1 MRRMML
7 FSSVRRAASRLPR
20 RTRTAMHILV
30 ADDDAGS
37 REFLTELL
45 RHSGHSVTAVLDG
58 REALAALAK
67 DTFEIVLMDEEMPG
81 MSGLE
86 ATRAILQGTAP
97 GQKRPIIVGISG
109 NSTEVDEQRCLA
121 AGMDAFFAKP
131 VRAAELFSL
140 LAALARRQ
148 EPSSSEQPDSATADS
163 PPENLAETLRR
174 ATGGNDKI
182 AQSLVK
188 TFLSDTPKK
197 LSLLRRAVSRKDAGT
212 LATVAHSLKGS
223 LALVGAQKAAGTARN
238 LQAMGRLG
246 NLGGATAEF
255 RVLEGEFKDL
265 RRELLALRAKPKLA
279 SKRAPTRTPARAS
292 KTKPKPRRSPSRP
305 RRKR

>member
-1 MRRMML
+1 MIL
-7 FSSVRRAASRLPR
+7 FRNTRRARSRLPR
-20 RTRTAMHILV
+20 SATTNMHILV

-37 REFLTELL
+37 RELLSELL
-45 RHSGHSVTAVLDG
+45 RHGGHSVTAVLDG

-67 DTFEIVLMDEEMPG
+67 DKFEIVLMDEEMPG

-86 ATRAILQGTAP
+86 ATRAILEGTAP

-140 LAALARRQ
+140 LAMLSRRH
-148 EPSSSEQPDSATADS
+148 EPSGSDRADS
-163 PPENLAETLRR
+163 VSADPPPETLAETLRR

-182 AQSLVK
+182 ARSLVK
-188 TFLSDTPKK
+188 TFLADTPKK
-197 LSLLRRAVSRKDAGT
+197 LSLLLRAVSEKDAGT

-223 LALVGAQKAAGTARN
+223 LALIGAPKAAGTARN
-238 LQAMGRLG
+238 LQAMGRLN
-246 NLGGATAEF
+246 NLGGALAEF
-255 RVLEGEFKDL
+255 RVLESEFKEL
-265 RRELLALRAKPKLA
+265 RRELLALHAKPRPA
-279 SKRAPTRTPARAS
+279 SKRTPARTQ
-292 KTKPKPRRSPSRP
+292 KTKSKSRRSSSRP

>member
-1 MRRMML
+1 M
-7 FSSVRRAASRLPR
+7 A
-20 RTRTAMHILV
+20 TMHILV
-30 ADDDAGS
+30 ADDDTGS
-37 REFLTELL
+37 RELLTELL

-58 REALAALAK
+58 REALAAMTK

-81 MSGLE
+81 MSGIE
-86 ATRAILQGTAP
+86 ATRAILERTAP

-109 NSTEVDEQRCLA
+109 NSTPEDEQRCLA

-140 LAALARRQ
+140 LAMLARR
-148 EPSSSEQPDSATADS
+148 SQPTGPEKADLAAAN
-163 PPENLAETLRR
+163 PPPDDLAETLRR

-182 AQSLVK
+182 ARSLVK
-188 TFLSDTPKK
+188 TFLADTPKK
-197 LSLLRRAVSRKDAGT
+197 LSLLRRAIAEKDAGI

-223 LALVGAQKAAGTARN
+223 LALIGAHKAAGTARN

-246 NLGGATAEF
+246 NLSGAVAEF
-255 RVLEGEFKDL
+255 SVLESEFEDL
-265 RRELLALRAKPKLA
+265 RRELLALHAEPTSDTKA
-279 SKRAPTRTPARAS
+279 AP
-292 KTKPKPRRSPSRP
+292 KTKPKSRRSPASP